1 MGQLSA
7 GWGRAGRISPGFAA
21 GCLTGALLTVL
32 LLGLLGSAVRR
43 APDRYPA
50 FLRAFYGA
58 TGPVI
63 VADGPTGSL
72 TLEQLQAIRGVQPTI
87 QVTVT
92 EADINSYLQ
101 AHPEAVG
108 LPRGFSAPRVHF
120 GDGRVKM
127 TVRARLLIIPV
138 RVTIAME
145 PRVENGELRLSVVK
159 VDAGGV
165 KLPGELRGIAE
176 EQISRILSER
186 LQAAGLQPQ
195 SVEVG
200 EGRLTVAARL
210 VPVPESEDAGAED
223 PS

>member
-1 MGQLSA
+1 MGVLLGANALARKWRS
-7 GWGRAGRISPGFAA
+7 GFGI
-21 GCLTGALLTVL
+21 GCLAGAVLAVL
-32 LLGLLGSAVRR
+32 LLAGLGGLVRR
-43 APDRYPA
+43 APERYPA
-50 FLRAFYGA
+50 FLRGFYGA
-58 TGPVI
+58 TGPVTLT
-63 VADGPTGSL
+63 AGATGAL

-101 AHPEAVG
+101 THPEAVG

-120 GDGRVKM
+120 GEGRVNM

-138 RVTIAME
+138 RVTVAME
-145 PRVENGELRLSVVK
+145 PRVEDGELRLSVVK

-176 EQISRILSER
+176 DQISRLLSQR
-186 LQAAGLQPQ
+186 LLAAGLEPQ

-200 EGRLTVAARL
+200 EGRLTVAAQL
-210 VPVPESEDAGAED
+210 VPVPEATGDGGE
-223 PS
+223 